1 MKFEYRDTN
10 EVDLPEIQRWISLD
24 SNEAHRGVDAEFWL
38 PEEGE
43 RTVRSKCLAVMHEG
57 KVVFYL
63 KLENVMRALIQ
74 FPPDSERDPVL
85 TSLALQTA
93 FGDVSAGAKHIG
105 FNEILFESESKGL
118 IGLFG
123 KLGFQEAKNQ
133 FLVRL

>member
-1 MKFEYRDTN
+1 MKFDYVDTTETN
-10 EVDLPEIQRWISLD
+10 LPEIQRWISQD
-24 SNEAHRGVDAEFWL
+24 SGEKHRGVDPEFWL
-38 PEEGE
+38 PEIGE

-74 FPPDSERDPVL
+74 FPPAEERDPVV

-93 FGDVSAGAKHIG
+93 FGDVSRGAKYIG
-105 FNEILFESESKGL
+105 YNEMIFESESKGL
-118 IGLFG
+118 IGLFE
-123 KLGFQEAKNQ
+123 KLGFSEAKNQ